1 MNKALFV
8 STYRRN
14 LKLFGVFSAIII
26 FYFLAT
32 MGMFTG
38 GGSDPFEAMPEAMRN
53 AFGMQGGMETLT
65 GFMATGFYGATF
77 IMFLMIYC
85 VVVANGL
92 ISHLVDRGAMAYFLS
107 TPVSRGRIA
116 ATQAAVL
123 VVNLFVISLLTT
135 AAGFAL
141 APVLLKDAELNAS
154 AFVQMNLV
162 GFLLFFVISGYAFLF
177 SCLLNDGKQTLAAS
191 GLLSVLFY
199 GFQIVANMSGDL
211 DWLRRLTVLSV
222 FEPVKIAAG
231 SYDVLPAALG
241 LGAAGI
247 VMYGAAI
254 WIFSK
259 RNLPL

>member
-1 MNKALFV
+1 MNRALFV

-14 LKLFGVFSAIII
+14 LKLFVVFLAITI

-38 GGSDPFEAMPEAMRN
+38 GESDLFAAMPEAMRN
-53 AFGMQGGMETLT
+53 AFGMQDGMETLT

-92 ISHLVDRGAMAYFLS
+92 MSHLVDRGSMAYLLA
-107 TPVSRGRIA
+107 TPVSRRRIA
-116 ATQAAVL
+116 LTQAGVL
-123 VVNLFVISLLTT
+123 IVNLFLISSLTSV
-135 AAGFAL
+135 AGLAL
-141 APVLLKDAELNAS
+141 APVLVNDAKLDTS
-154 AFVQMNLV
+154 AFLQINLL

-177 SCLLNDGKQTLAAS
+177 SCLLNDSKHTLAAS
-191 GLLSVLFY
+191 GLLSVFFFIAQL
-199 GFQIVANMSGDL
+199 VANMSGEME
-211 DWLRRLTVLSV
+211 WLRGLTVLSV
-222 FEPVKIAAG
+222 FEPIPIATS

-241 LGAAGI
+241 LGAAGL
-247 VMYGAAI
+247 VLYGAAV

-259 RNLPL
+259 RDLPL